1 MTTSTKDL
9 LRLRIGTGLE
19 TRALTSGESR
29 AIAIAPAM
37 NVSPAATAG
46 PMPIQ
51 SHRPGG
57 IAASRPEK
65 DELPAG
71 TWHQ

>member
-1 MTTSTKDL
+1 MATSTTDL

-29 AIAIAPAM
+29 AIAIAPAT
-37 NVSPAATAG
+37 NIAPTSNAAST
-46 PMPIQ
+46 PLQ
-51 SHRPGG
+51 SQRPGG
-57 IAASRPEK
+57 LAASRPEK

>member
-9 LRLRIGTGLE
+9 LRLRIGTGID
-19 TRALTSGESR
+19 TRALTSDESR

-37 NVSPAATAG
+37 HIAPTASSG
-46 PMPIQ
+46 LTPIQ
-51 SHRPGG
+51 SQRSDGV
-57 IAASRPEK
+57 AVSRSEK

-71 TWHQ
+71 TWH

>member
-1 MTTSTKDL
+1 MATSTKDL

-37 NVSPAATAG
+37 NVAPAATAG
-46 PMPIQ
+46 PTPIQ
-51 SHRPGG
+51 SQRPGG
-57 IAASRPEK
+57 NAMARPDK